1 MPSRRV
7 PLYVHIS
14 YLFVGLLLLFALINL
29 SYQFLQTKRFMADEA
44 RSRFEIAGQLT
55 LKELQSLYGP
65 AELTVGLLSQQRLM
79 SATTLDARLDSL
91 PFLVTML
98 KAQPAVRGVYMGYGN
113 GDFFMLFRGNENPT
127 QDPTLA
133 PPPGTAWTLQ
143 NIQAQGGRPVGEY
156 LYLNADLSVMERRP
170 DPTTQFDP
178 RTRSWY
184 TGAKSAGALFVTP
197 PYPFFGTE
205 EVGVSFAQPT
215 QNGAGVAGIDI
226 SLHSIDQLLLST
238 KITPGSHLTV
248 LNTKN
253 EVISS
258 EKGSRLI
265 ATGKGEN
272 RLAHLDELSLPV
284 TRQFVAAATA
294 QRSDQLSLST
304 ADGEW
309 QGMRVELPLAGT
321 QNLSLW
327 MTTPYR
333 ELMASAIATR
343 NHGLFISLAFLAVS
357 ILVAL
362 AMSRAASRPLAALTR
377 QATQIEQFNF
387 EASAPVKSNI
397 AEVIDLAHAMDS
409 MKSTIQ
415 HFLELSRVLS
425 SETNFQNLLA
435 RLLMEMQGTTGA
447 KGGLIYLADANA
459 SHLKVARVRWGNE
472 LQETAGDK
480 PVELDDNPSHPLV
493 RALNTPQAKP
503 ERLSREQLQTHF
515 GFLGDI
521 QTSLTLWALPL
532 KDRSGLLLGA
542 LVLLVDENERRLT
555 PSLMAFVEA
564 LSSTAAIA
572 LNTQHLIDEQKT
584 LLESFIQLIAG
595 AIDAKSPYT
604 GGHCQRVPELT
615 KMLAH
620 AACNEKD
627 GPLKDFALNE
637 EQWEALHIAAWLH
650 DCGKVTTPEYVVDK
664 ATKLETLYDR
674 IHEVRMRFEVL
685 KRDAE
690 LDYWK
695 GIAAG
700 SAAETLHTELTE
712 KLAQLDDDFAFVAQ
726 SNIGG
731 EFMAPDRVERMQKL
745 ATCTW
750 RRTLSDRIGISND
763 ETARKQ
769 RSAEAALPVME
780 PLLADRPDHL
790 FPRSS
795 RDTLGDDNP
804 YGFKV
809 KVPEHLYNRGE
820 LYNLCIGR
828 GTLTEEERYKINE
841 HIIQTISMLEK
852 LPFPR
857 HLQDVPEIAGGH
869 HEKMDGN
876 GYPKRL
882 TREQM
887 SWPARMMGIA
897 DIFEA
902 LTAADRPYKKGKTL
916 SEAIKIM
923 VGMKKDQHIDPE
935 IFDLF
940 LRSGIYLEYARRYLP
955 DELIDA
961 VDIQP
966 YLDVNR
972 TEDA

>member
-1 MPSRRV
+1 MRSRRV

-14 YLFVGLLLLFALINL
+14 YLLVGLLLSFALINL
-29 SYQFLQTKRFMADEA
+29 SYQFLQTKRLMADEA
-44 RSRFEIAGQLT
+44 RLRFELAGQLT
-55 LKELQSLYGP
+55 LKALQGLYGP
-65 AELTVGLLSQQRLM
+65 AELTVGLLSQTRLM
-79 SATTLDARLDSL
+79 SATTLDERLDSI

-127 QDPTLA
+127 LDPALA
-133 PPPGTAWTLQ
+133 PPTGTAWTLQ
-143 NIQAQGGRPVGEY
+143 NIQVHDGKQVGEY
-156 LYLNADLSVMERRP
+156 LYLNADLSVRERRA
-170 DPTTQFDP
+170 DPTNQYDP
-178 RTRSWY
+178 RTRNWY
-184 TGAKSAGALFVTP
+184 TGAKSEGKLFVTP
-197 PYPFFGTE
+197 PYPFFATE

-215 QNGAGVAGIDI
+215 QNGAGVAGMDI
-226 SLHSIDQLLLST
+226 SLHSIAQLLLSA
-238 KITPGSHLTV
+238 KITPGSHLTI
-248 LNTKN
+248 LNNKN

-258 EKGSRLI
+258 EQGSRLI
-265 ATGKGEN
+265 SIGNGEN
-272 RLAHLDELSLPV
+272 RLAHLDELNLPM
-284 TRQFVAAATA
+284 TRQLAAATPS
-294 QRSDQLSLST
+294 QDNDPPSLSAT
-304 ADGEW
+304 DSEW

-321 QNLSLW
+321 QNLWLW

-333 ELMASAIATR
+333 ELMADAIATR
-343 NHGLFISLAFLAVS
+343 NRGLVISLVFLAMG
-357 ILVAL
+357 ILSAL
-362 AMSRAASRPLAALTR
+362 AVSRAASRPLAALTR

-387 EASAPVKSNI
+387 EASTPVKSNI
-397 AEVIDLAHAMDS
+397 AEVVDLAHAMGS
-409 MKSTIQ
+409 MTSTIE
-415 HFLELSRVLS
+415 HFLALSRVLS

-435 RLLMEMQGTTGA
+435 RLLMEMQGITGA
-447 KGGLIYLADANA
+447 QGALIYLADANA
-459 SHLKVARVRWGNE
+459 RHLTLARARWGDD
-472 LQETAGDK
+472 LQEVINNDPT
-480 PVELDDNPSHPLV
+480 ELADNPHHPLV
-493 RALNTPQAKP
+493 QALNAPHTKP
-503 ERLSREQLQTHF
+503 ELLTRETLQTHF
-515 GFLGDI
+515 GFLNDI
-521 QTSLTLWALPL
+521 QTPLTLWVLPL
-532 KDRSGLLLGA
+532 KDRGGLLLGA
-542 LVLLVDENERRLT
+542 LALLVDEHERPLT
-555 PSLMAFVEA
+555 PSLRAFVEA
-564 LSSTAAIA
+564 LSGTAAIA
-572 LNTQHLIDEQKT
+572 LNTQRLIDEQKT
-584 LLESFIQLIAG
+584 LLEAFIQLIAG

-615 KMLAH
+615 KMLAQ
-620 AACNEKD
+620 AACAEKE
-627 GPLKDFALNE
+627 GAFKDFALNE

-690 LDYWK
+690 INYWK
-695 GIAAG
+695 GVAAG
-700 SAAETLHTELTE
+700 GAAETLQAELTE

-726 SNIGG
+726 CNIGA
-731 EFMAPDRVERMQKL
+731 EFMAPDRVERIQKL
-745 ATCTW
+745 ANCTW
-750 RRTLSDRIGISND
+750 RRTLSDRIGVSH
-763 ETARKQ
+763 EESARQQ
-769 RSAEAALPVME
+769 RSAQAELPVME
-780 PLLADRPDHL
+780 PLLADRPEHL

-795 RDTLGDDNP
+795 REYLSEDNP

-841 HIIQTISMLEK
+841 HIIQTISMLGK

-857 HLQDVPEIAGGH
+857 HLQQVPEIAGGH
-869 HEKMDGN
+869 HEKMDGS

-940 LRSGIYLEYARRYLP
+940 LRTGIYLEYARRYLP
-955 DELIDA
+955 EELIDT
-961 VDIQP
+961 VDIEP
-966 YLDVNR
+966 YLD
-972 TEDA
+972 

>member
-7 PLYVHIS
+7 PLYVHLS

-55 LKELQSLYGP
+55 LKELQNLYGP
-65 AELTVGLLSQQRLM
+65 AQLTVGLLSQQRLM
-79 SATTLDARLDSL
+79 NATTLDERLDSL

-127 QDPTLA
+127 RNLNLA
-133 PPPGTAWTLQ
+133 PPTGTAWTLQ
-143 NIQAQGGRPVGEY
+143 NIQAHDGKPVGEY
-156 LYLNADLSVMERRP
+156 LYLNADLSVMERRA
-170 DPTTQFDP
+170 DPANQFDP

-184 TGAKSAGALFVTP
+184 TGAKSAGKLFATQ

-205 EVGVSFAQPT
+205 DVGVSFAQPT

-226 SLHSIDQLLLST
+226 SLHSIDQLLQSA
-238 KITPGSHLTV
+238 KITPGSHLTI

-265 ATGKGEN
+265 SNSNGEN
-272 RLAHLDELSLPV
+272 RLARLDELSLPV
-284 TRQFVAAATA
+284 TQQFVAAAAT
-294 QRSDQLSLST
+294 QHNDRLSLGT
-304 ADGEW
+304 RDGEW

-321 QNLSLW
+321 ENLSLW

-333 ELMASAIATR
+333 ELMANAIATR
-343 NHGLFISLAFLAVS
+343 NHGLFISLAFLVVS

-362 AMSRAASRPLAALTR
+362 AMSRAASRPLAALTH

-387 EASAPVKSNI
+387 EASTQVKSNI
-397 AEVIDLAHAMDS
+397 AEVIDLAHAMGS

-435 RLLMEMQGTTGA
+435 RLLMEMQETTGA
-447 KGGLIYLADANA
+447 KGGLIYLADTHAG
-459 SHLKVARVRWGNE
+459 HLKVARVRWGNE
-472 LQETAGDK
+472 LQETAEDK
-480 PVELDDNPSHPLV
+480 PIALADNPNHPLV
-493 RALNTPQAKP
+493 QALNTPQAKP
-503 ERLSREQLQTHF
+503 ARLSREQLLTHF
-515 GFLGDI
+515 GFLKDI

-572 LNTQHLIDEQKT
+572 LNTQRLIDEQKT

-620 AACNEKD
+620 AACAEGD
-627 GPLKDFALNE
+627 GPFKDFALNE

-700 SAAETLHTELTE
+700 GADDTLQTELTE

-726 SNIGG
+726 CNIGG

-745 ATCTW
+745 ANSRW
-750 RRTLSDRIGISND
+750 RRTLSDRIGVSH
-763 ETARKQ
+763 EESARKHL
-769 RSAEAALPVME
+769 SAEAALPTLE

-795 RDTLGDDNP
+795 REMPGDDNP

-820 LYNLCIGR
+820 LYNLCISR

-857 HLQDVPEIAGGH
+857 HLQEVPEIAGGH

-923 VGMKKDQHIDPE
+923 GFMKKDQHIDPE

-940 LRSGIYLEYARRYLP
+940 LRSGIYLEYARRYMP
-955 DELIDA
+955 EEMIDT
-961 VDIQP
+961 VDIQA
-966 YLDVNR
+966 YLD
-972 TEDA
+972 

>member
-44 RSRFEIAGQLT
+44 RLRFEIAGQLT
-55 LKELQSLYGP
+55 LKELQGLYGP
-65 AELTVGLLSQQRLM
+65 AELTVQLLSQQRLM
-79 SATTLDARLDSL
+79 SATTLEARLDSL

-98 KAQPAVRGVYMGYGN
+98 KKQPAVRGVYMGYAT
-113 GDFFMLFRGNENPT
+113 GDFFMLFRGDENPT
-127 QDPTLA
+127 PDPQFA
-133 PPPGTAWTLQ
+133 PPAGTAWTLQ
-143 NIQAQGGRPVGEY
+143 SIQAHEGKRVSEF
-156 LYLNADLSVMERRP
+156 LYLNADLSVMERRA
-170 DPTTQFDP
+170 DPTNQFDP

-184 TGAKSAGALFVTP
+184 TGAKAAGKLFVTS
-197 PYPFFGTE
+197 PYPFFGSQD
-205 EVGVSFAQPT
+205 VGVSFAQLT
-215 QNGAGVAGIDI
+215 QNGTGVAGVDI
-226 SLHSIDQLLLST
+226 RLHSIDNLLLSS
-238 KITPGSHLTV
+238 KITPGSHLTL
-248 LNTKN
+248 LNPKN

-265 ATGKGEN
+265 ATGNGEN
-272 RLAHLDELSLPV
+272 RLARLDELSLPM
-284 TRQFVAAATA
+284 TQQFVAAAST
-294 QRSDQLSLST
+294 QHDTQLSLST
-304 ADGEW
+304 RDGEW
-309 QGMRVELPLAGT
+309 QGMRVELPLADT
-321 QNLSLW
+321 ENLSLW

-333 ELMASAIATR
+333 ELMADAIATR
-343 NHGLFISLAFLAVS
+343 NHGLFISLGFLVVG

-362 AMSRAASRPLAALTR
+362 LMSRAASRPLAALTR
-377 QATQIEQFNF
+377 QARQIEQFNF
-387 EASAPVKSNI
+387 EASTDVKSNI
-397 AEVIDLAHAMDS
+397 AEVIDLAHAMGS

-435 RLLMEMQGTTGA
+435 RLLMEMQETTGA

-459 SHLKVARVRWGNE
+459 THLNVARVRWGNE
-472 LQETAGDK
+472 LRETTGED
-480 PVELDDNPSHPLV
+480 PIELADHPTHPLV
-493 RALNTPQAKP
+493 LALNAPQAKP
-503 ERLSREQLQTHF
+503 ELLTREKLTTCF
-515 GFLGDI
+515 GFLPDI
-521 QTSLTLWALPL
+521 QTSMTLWALPL

-542 LVLLVDENERRLT
+542 LVLLVDEHERRLT

-572 LNTQHLIDEQKT
+572 LNTQRLIDEQKT

-620 AACNEKD
+620 AACAEND
-627 GPLKDFALNE
+627 GPFKDFALNE

-674 IHEVRMRFEVL
+674 IHEIRMRFEVL

-695 GIAAG
+695 AIAAG
-700 SAAETLHTELTE
+700 GVAETLQTELTE

-726 SNIGG
+726 CNIGA
-731 EFMAPDRVERMQKL
+731 EFMAPDRVERLQQL
-745 ATCTW
+745 ANYMW

-763 ETARKQ
+763 ESARKQ
-769 RSAEAALPVME
+769 HSAEAPLPVME

-790 FPRSS
+790 FPRSRHDS
-795 RDTLGDDNP
+795 LGDDNP

-820 LYNLCIGR
+820 LYNLCISR

-857 HLQDVPEIAGGH
+857 HLQQVPEIAGGH

-923 VGMKKDQHIDPE
+923 GFMKKDQHIDPE

-966 YLDVNR
+966 YLDANR